1 MATEVPKQLDIYED
15 EFTERLIKIS
25 NIGLEAKD
33 TTVIKC
39 ILKLA
44 DKLRDKFITI
54 DSELYRSA
62 DLLFVN
68 ADSDDSLNAWHELKA
83 QKKNIIPIMVTTQGE
98 IIHNEVTIRRPMIIQ
113 RVVAALENVI
123 QRQLDHAGHH
133 TSVTIDTKIKL
144 LIVDDSFS
152 VRKYMEQKLPA
163 LHTDPMMMDFADSGK
178 SAMEK
183 IKATA
188 YDIVFLD
195 VVMPGI
201 DGYKV
206 CKWIKSVRPNTR
218 IIMLTSKKSPFD
230 KVRGAMSGCDA
241 YLTKPPLDDKLKACL
256 LTKTK

>member
-1 MATEVPKQLDIYED
+1 MATESPIPMDNYED
-15 EFTERLIKIS
+15 DFTERFIKIS

-33 TTVIKC
+33 TSVIKS

-44 DKLRDKFITI
+44 AKLKDKFITI
-54 DSELYRSA
+54 DNDLYKSA

-68 ADSDDSLNAWHELKA
+68 ADCDDSLNAWYELKA
-83 QKKNIIPIMVTTQGE
+83 QKKTIIPIMVTVQGV
-98 IIHNEVTIRRPMIIQ
+98 IIDNEVTIRRPMIIQ

-123 QRQLDHAGHH
+123 QRQLEQANTAGISTD
-133 TSVTIDTKIKL
+133 TSKKI

-152 VRKYMEQKLPA
+152 VRKYMEQKLPV
-163 LHTDPMMMDFADSGK
+163 LYTDPMMMDFADSGK
-178 SAMEK
+178 SAIEK
-183 IKATA
+183 VKIAA

-195 VVMPGI
+195 VVMPGV

-230 KVRGAMSGCDA
+230 KVRGSMSGCDA
-241 YLTKPPLDDKLKACL
+241 YLTKPPHDDKLIKAL
-256 LTKTK
+256 ID